1 MLCQSSDNYSTE
13 CPLTEQQFFFNLFNL
28 RKTFALDK
36 RRILRLFFDQGH
48 NYNEN
53 TILTSHLVWVTIFS
67 LMHTHG
73 RCSNVSLF
81 KEASLLSSPS
91 LHNRCRHRYR
101 RRAFVCMRTHVPRD
115 AFFHHAF
122 LYLIVVTSHGLAH
135 CQKVTFCI
143 NFQVELSTLFHNQ
156 AE

>member
-1 MLCQSSDNYSTE
+1 
-13 CPLTEQQFFFNLFNL
+13 
-28 RKTFALDK
+28 
-36 RRILRLFFDQGH
+36 
-48 NYNEN
+48 
-53 TILTSHLVWVTIFS
+53 
-67 LMHTHG
+67 MHTHV

-81 KEASLLSSPS
+81 KEASLPSSPS

-101 RRAFVCMRTHVPRD
+101 RRASVCMRTHVPRD

-143 NFQVELSTLFHNQ
+143 NFLVELSTRFHNQ
-156 AE
+156 AEYFFECRLRSMRICVRFPSRWYFAACEPFWPLPTRSQEGTYVVFFSLPQSAVM